1 MEDDFELE
9 EAQKPESS
17 KKSKSESSMFTAEK
31 KAEHDEANHKNHPN
45 SVMIPLGR
53 SFISWHSDNG
63 VAVLALIILIVLS
76 VLAGFTEILATC
88 TPNKEWADNFLKV
101 VGQGIVATAGA
112 LVGAGS
118 NAMVHKGHD
127 QEKSTQQNIKA
138 K

>member
-9 EAQKPESS
+9 EAQKPKSS
-17 KKSKSESSMFTAEK
+17 KKSKSESWMFTAEK

-45 SVMIPLGR
+45 SVMIPFGR

-112 LVGAGS
+112 LVEAVS
-118 NAMVHKGHD
+118 NSIIQKNHYG
-127 QEKSTQQNIKA
+127 EKTAQQHIKA

>member
-1 MEDDFELE
+1 
-9 EAQKPESS
+9 
-17 KKSKSESSMFTAEK
+17 
-31 KAEHDEANHKNHPN
+31 
-45 SVMIPLGR
+45 MIPLGR

-118 NAMVHKGHD
+118 NSIVHKSHD
-127 QEKSTQQNIKA
+127 QEKTTQQNIKT